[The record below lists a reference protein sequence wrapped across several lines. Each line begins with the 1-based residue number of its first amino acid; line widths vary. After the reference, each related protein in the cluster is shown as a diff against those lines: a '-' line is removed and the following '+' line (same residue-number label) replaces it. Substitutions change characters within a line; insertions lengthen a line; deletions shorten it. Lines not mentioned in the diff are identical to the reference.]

1 MSQELSK
8 AYDPHGVEGRIY
20 AEWERLGLF
29 APSGDGDPFCIVLP
43 PPNVTGIL
51 HMGHAL
57 DHSVMDA
64 IIRRRRMQ
72 GYLTLW
78 LPGTDHAGIATQN
91 VVEREI
97 AKHEGKSRQ
106 DLGRDEFVRRVWE
119 WREKSGGTITQ
130 QMRRLGDSVDW
141 SRERFTMDPNLSR
154 AVRKVFVN
162 LYDEGL
168 IYRGNRIINWCPRCQ
183 TALSDIEVEHSDV
196 EGELIH
202 VNYPLSDRSGFIT
215 VATTRVETM
224 LGDTGV
230 AVNPTD
236 VRYQKLVGKTATLPI
251 VGRELPIVADMA
263 VDPEFGSGAVKI
275 TPAHDPNDFE
285 IAQRTGLDPVNV
297 LNPDGTIN
305 ANGGRFEGMDRFAA
319 RRAVLEELRSLGV
332 VKKEVRPYL
341 HAVGHCQR
349 CHTEVEPWLS
359 EQWFVRI
366 EPLATPAIKAV
377 REGRTRFVPRRY
389 ERVYLNWMENLR
401 DWCISRQLWWGHRI
415 PVFTC
420 ANGHEFAALEDPK
433 TCRECSS
440 TELTQDPDVLDTWF
454 SSALWPFSTLGWPDE
469 TEDLKT
475 YYPTSVLVTGYD
487 IITFWVSR
495 MMMMGIH
502 FMGEVPFRD
511 CHIHGMV
518 RDFRG
523 KKMSKS
529 FGNAMD
535 PLELI
540 DRYGADALRMTLI
553 RSATLG
559 SDVPI
564 AEKWIEGDR
573 NFANKLWNISRFVL
587 MNLGDGTPELPS
599 IPEAEQLEG
608 GPDEPKE
615 LRSVETLWSTSMYRN
630 RADRWILSR
639 LDATVAAVDEAIEAY
654 DLAHAAQLLR
664 QFTWSEFA
672 DWYVEWSKGS
682 LYGPGEF
689 QDATR
694 AVLRYVLSAVLRM
707 LHPFMPFITEE
718 LYQALMGGPTVMTAA
733 WPSPDPSLQDR
744 EAEAEMEFVM
754 GVVGAL
760 RRFRADHKIAHG
772 IKPDAHAE
780 IEDGRLAA
788 ILDAESERVRALAGW
803 GDFSVGSSNGHGGAH
818 ARLVVPG
825 AVIHIPLAKI
835 LDLDAE
841 RARLQKEIAT
851 LTADADGV
859 RRKLANRDFVSKA
872 PEEVVEQQR
881 ERLEETQRA
890 IGRLRE
896 ALRDLEG

>member
-1 MSQELSK
+1 MSQELPK
-8 AYDPHGVEGRIY
+8 AYDPHSVEQRIY
-20 AEWERLGLF
+20 AEWER
-29 APSGDGDPFCIVLP
+29 SGVFSPRGEGEPYCVVLP

-57 DHSVMDA
+57 DHSIQDA
-64 IIRRRRMQ
+64 VVRRRRMQ
-72 GYLTLW
+72 GYRTLW

-97 AKHEGKSRQ
+97 AKHEGKTRQ
-106 DLGRDEFVRRVWE
+106 DLGRDEFVKRIWE

-130 QMRRLGDSVDW
+130 QMRRLGNSVDW
-141 SRERFTMDPNLSR
+141 SRERFTMDPDLSR
-154 AVRKVFVN
+154 AVRKVFVD
-162 LYDEGL
+162 LYGEGL

-202 VNYPLSDRSGFIT
+202 INYPLTDHSGFIT

-236 VRYQKLVGKTATLPI
+236 VRYQRLVGKTVVLPI
-251 VGRELPIVADMA
+251 VGREIPIVADMA
-263 VDPEFGSGAVKI
+263 VDPAFGSGAVKV
-275 TPAHDPNDFE
+275 TPAHDANDFE
-285 IAQRTGLDPVNV
+285 IAQRAGLEAINV
-297 LNPDGTIN
+297 LAPDATIN
-305 ANGGRFEGMDRFAA
+305 SNGGTFEGMDRYAA
-319 RRAVLEELRSLGV
+319 RKAVLEELRALGA
-332 VKKEVRPYL
+332 VKKEERPYI

-366 EPLATPAIKAV
+366 EPLAKPAIEAV
-377 REGRTRFVPRRY
+377 RDGRTHYVPRRY

-420 ANGHEFAALEDPK
+420 AQGHAFAAIEDPAV
-433 TCRECSS
+433 CADCGS

-495 MMMMGIH
+495 MMMMGLH
-502 FMGEVPFRD
+502 FMHDVPFRD
-511 CHIHGMV
+511 VHIHGMV

-540 DRYGADALRMTLI
+540 ERYGADALRMTLL

-587 MNLGDGTPELPS
+587 MNLES
-599 IPEAEQLEG
+599 HR
-608 GPDEPKE
+608 PDEASESEAMDAAIDEAMRPAV
-615 LRSVETLWSTSMYRN
+615 LNSTRMYWS

-639 LDATVAAVDEAIEAY
+639 LDATVASVDEAMESY
-654 DLAHAAQLLR
+654 DLARAAQMLR

-672 DWYVEWSKGS
+672 DWYVEWSKGA
-682 LYGPGEF
+682 LLHGAGEF
-689 QDATR
+689 KDATR
-694 AVLRYVLSAVLRM
+694 AVLTHVLRTILRL
-707 LHPFMPFITEE
+707 LHPIMPFITEE
-718 LYQALMGGPTVMTAA
+718 LHRALTGETTIMTAP
-733 WPSPDPSLQDR
+733 WPQPDPAMQDR
-744 EAEAEMEFVM
+744 DAETEMEFVM

-760 RRFRADHKIAHG
+760 RRFRADHKIAHSA
-772 IKPDAHAE
+772 KPEAHAE
-780 IEDGRLAA
+780 IEDTALAA
-788 ILDAESERVRALAGW
+788 ILESEIERVRALAGW
-803 GDFSVGSSNGHGGAH
+803 GELAVGSTNGHGGAH

-825 AVIHIPLAKI
+825 AVIHIPLAGL

-841 RARLQKEIAT
+841 RARLQKEIGA
-851 LTADADGV
+851 LEADANGV

-881 ERLEETQRA
+881 ERLADTERSAE
-890 IGRLRE
+890 RLHE

>member
-1 MSQELSK
+1 VSQELPK
-8 AYDPHGVEGRIY
+8 AYDPHGVEERIY
-20 AEWERLGLF
+20 SEWERSGLF
-29 APSGDGDPFCIVLP
+29 APAGDGEPFCIVLP

-57 DHSVMDA
+57 DHSIMDA

-72 GYLTLW
+72 GYRTLW

-97 AKHEGKSRQ
+97 AKNEGKTRQ
-106 DLGRDEFVRRVWE
+106 ELGREEFVRRVWE
-119 WREKSGGTITQ
+119 WREKSGGTITK

-141 SRERFTMDPNLSR
+141 SRERFTMDPELSR
-154 AVRKVFVN
+154 AVRKVFVD

-202 VNYPLSDRSGFIT
+202 INYPLSDHDGFVT

-236 VRYQKLVGKTATLPI
+236 VRYQKLVGRTAILPI
-251 VGRELPIVADMA
+251 VGREIPIVADMA
-263 VDPEFGSGAVKI
+263 VDPAFGSGAVKV
-275 TPAHDPNDFE
+275 TPAHDANDFE
-285 IAQRTGLDPVNV
+285 IAQRAGLDAVNV
-297 LNPDGTIN
+297 LNPDATIN
-305 ANGGRFEGMDRFAA
+305 ANGGKFEGMDRYEA
-319 RRAVLEELRSLGV
+319 RKAVLEELRSLGA
-332 VKKEVRPYL
+332 VKKEERPYI

-359 EQWFVRI
+359 DQWFVKI
-366 EPLATPAIKAV
+366 EPLARPAIEAV

-420 ANGHEFAALEDPK
+420 ADGHGFAALDDPSS
-433 TCRECSS
+433 CAECGS
-440 TELTQDPDVLDTWF
+440 TELAQDPDVLDTWF
-454 SSALWPFSTLGWPDE
+454 SSALWPFSTLGWPEE
-469 TEDLKT
+469 TDDLKT
-475 YYPTSVLVTGYD
+475 YYPTSALVTGYD

-502 FMGEVPFRD
+502 FMGDVPFRD
-511 CHIHGMV
+511 AHIHGMV

-540 DRYGADALRMTLI
+540 DRYGADALRMTLL

-587 MNLGDGTPELPS
+587 MNL
-599 IPEAEQLEG
+599 EG
-608 GPDEPKE
+608 
-615 LRSVETLWSTSMYRN
+615 STATLDSTDMYRS

-639 LDATVAAVDEAIEAY
+639 LDATVAAVDEAIESY
-654 DLAHAAQLLR
+654 DLARAAQMLR

-682 LYGPGEF
+682 LHGAGEF
-689 QDATR
+689 KDATR
-694 AVLRYVLSAVLRM
+694 AVLTHVLGTVLRL
-707 LHPFMPFITEE
+707 LHPFMPFVTEE
-718 LYQALMGGPTVMTAA
+718 LYRALTGVETIMTTP
-733 WPSPDPSLQDR
+733 WPRPDPGLQDR
-744 EAEAEMEFVM
+744 DAETEMEFVM
-754 GVVGAL
+754 GMVGAL
-760 RRFRADHKIAHG
+760 RRFRADHKIAHSAR
-772 IKPDAHAE
+772 PDAHAE
-780 IEDGRLAA
+780 LEDTGLAA
-788 ILDAESERVRALAGW
+788 ILESELERVRVLAGW
-803 GDFSVGSSNGHGGAH
+803 GELALGSTNGHGGAH

-825 AVIHIPLAKI
+825 AVIHIPLAGL
-835 LDLDAE
+835 LDLDDE
-841 RARLQKEIAT
+841 RARLQKEISA
-851 LTADADGV
+851 LEADVAGV
-859 RRKLANRDFVSKA
+859 ERKLANRQFVSKA

-881 ERLEETQRA
+881 ERLSESERS
-890 IGRLRE
+890 IERLRE

>member
-1 MSQELSK
+1 MSQELPK
-8 AYDPHGVEGRIY
+8 AYDPKGVEERIY
-20 AEWERLGLF
+20 SDWERSGFF
-29 APSGDGDPFCIVLP
+29 APRGDGDPYCIVLP

-57 DHSVMDA
+57 DHSIMDA

-72 GYLTLW
+72 GYKTLW

-91 VVEREI
+91 VVEREVG
-97 AKHEGKSRQ
+97 KHEGKTRQ
-106 DLGRDEFVRRVWE
+106 DLGREEFVRRVWE
-119 WREKSGGTITQ
+119 WKEKSGGTITR

-141 SRERFTMDPNLSR
+141 SRERFTMDEDLSR
-154 AVRKVFVN
+154 AVRKVFVD

-183 TALSDIEVEHSDV
+183 TALSDIEVEHSEV

-202 VNYPLSDRSGFIT
+202 INYPLSDRSGFIT

-236 VRYQKLVGKTATLPI
+236 VRYKNVVGKTAILPI

-263 VDPEFGSGAVKI
+263 VDPEFGSGAVKL
-275 TPAHDPNDFE
+275 TPAHDPLDFE
-285 IAQRTGLDPVNV
+285 IAQRAGLEAVNV
-297 LNPDGTIN
+297 LNKDATIN
-305 ANGGRFEGMDRFAA
+305 AKGGTFEGMDRFEA
-319 RRAVLEELRSLGV
+319 RKAVLEELRSLGV
-332 VKKEVRPYL
+332 VKKEVRPYM
-341 HAVGHCQR
+341 HSVGHCQR

-366 EPLATPAIKAV
+366 EPLARPAIEAV

-389 ERVYLNWMENLR
+389 ERVYINWMENLR

-420 ANGHEFAALEDPK
+420 ANGHAFAALEDPQICK
-433 TCRECSS
+433 ECDS

-502 FMGEVPFRD
+502 FMNDMPFRD
-511 CHIHGMV
+511 VHIHGMV

-540 DRYGADALRMTLI
+540 DSYGADALRMTLL

-573 NFANKLWNISRFVL
+573 NFANKLWNISRFVM
-587 MNLGDGTPELPS
+587 MNL
-599 IPEAEQLEG
+599 EG
-608 GPDEPKE
+608 ESPR
-615 LRSVETLWSTSMYRN
+615 LSTTDMYRS

-639 LDATVAAVDEAIEAY
+639 LDATVAAADEAIEAY
-654 DLAHAAQLLR
+654 DLARAAQLIR

-672 DWYVEWSKGS
+672 DWYVEWSKGP
-682 LYGPGEF
+682 LQHGAGEF
-689 QDATR
+689 KDATR
-694 AVLRYVLSAVLRM
+694 AVLTHVLGTVLRL

-718 LYQALMGGPTVMTAA
+718 LHRALTGETTVMLAR
-733 WPSPDPSLQDR
+733 WPQPDPAQQDR
-744 EAEAEMEFVM
+744 DAETEMEFVM
-754 GVVGAL
+754 GVVSAL
-760 RRFRADHKIAHG
+760 RRFRADHKIAHSTR
-772 IKPDAHAE
+772 PQAHAE
-780 IEDGRLAA
+780 VEDPSLAA
-788 ILDAESERVRALAGW
+788 ILEAEVERVRALAGW
-803 GDFSVGSSNGHGGAH
+803 GELAVESTNGGGGAH

-825 AVIHIPLAKI
+825 AVIHIPLAGV

-841 RARLQKEIAT
+841 RDRLSREIAT
-851 LTADADGV
+851 LKADADSV
-859 RRKLANRDFVSKA
+859 QARLDNRDFVNKA

-881 ERLEETQRA
+881 ERLAETKRS
-890 IGRLRE
+890 IRRLRE